1 MTISL
6 QNARYILG
14 EDAKDLTDDEVSALI
29 DALRYLSKKLLDN
42 K

>member
-1 MTISL
+1 MITIAH
-6 QNARYILG
+6 ARYIIG
-14 EDAKDLTDDEVSALI
+14 EDANDLTDDEVSALI